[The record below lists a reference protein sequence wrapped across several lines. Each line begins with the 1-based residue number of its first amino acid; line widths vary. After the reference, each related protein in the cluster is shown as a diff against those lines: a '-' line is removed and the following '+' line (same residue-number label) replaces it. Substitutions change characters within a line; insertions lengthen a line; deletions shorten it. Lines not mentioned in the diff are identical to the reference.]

1 VDLYFTI
8 KTVINQLRMEN
19 IMALIVKPVV
29 LPSTLVGVSNGK
41 LPDSLLVRV
50 DTWSRALLH
59 ANAARAW
66 NALKAEC
73 IANGLPITFTYGGMY
88 RPYQDQYNLF
98 LARHTQV
105 SYATYLITS
114 SSKRKMWVRDGVKTY
129 WKLNAGMAMAA
140 VPGTSNHGLGLAIDT
155 AYDKDLA
162 DGIGPDDAVGISSH
176 PKFPLF
182 RDVLVPKYG
191 FSFEAQS
198 EPWHIRY
205 VTGDIIPA
213 AVLAFERGNTPVT
226 PPNPGVKYVQATVK
240 LGSVSADVY
249 ALQAVLKL
257 KAGQTLTINGTFDE
271 ATNVGLKN
279 FQSFFGLTADGV
291 CGPKTWA
298 VVNTTANL

>member
-1 VDLYFTI
+1 
-8 KTVINQLRMEN
+8 
-19 IMALIVKPVV
+19 MALIVKPMV
-29 LPSTLVGVSNGK
+29 LPSNLVGVPNGK

-50 DTWSRALLH
+50 HPWSRALLH
-59 ANAARAW
+59 PNAARAW

-73 IANGLPITFTYGGMY
+73 IANGLPLVFTYGGMY

-98 LARHTQV
+98 LSRYTQI

-114 SSKRKMWVRDGVKTY
+114 SSKRKKWVRDGVNTY

-155 AYDKDLA
+155 AYDNDLA
-162 DGIGPDDAVGISSH
+162 DGMGPDDAAGISSH

-205 VTGDIIPA
+205 VTGNIIPA
-213 AVLAFERGNTPVT
+213 AVLEYEKGTTPT
-226 PPNPGVKYVQATVK
+226 PPAPTPGVNYVQATVK
-240 LGSVSADVY
+240 LGSISADVY
-249 ALQAVLKL
+249 AVQAVIKF
-257 KAGQTLTINGTFDE
+257 KAGQAVPVNGTFDA
-271 ATNVGLKN
+271 ATDFGVKNVQKI
-279 FQSFFGLTADGV
+279 FGLLPDGV
-291 CGPKTWA
+291 VGPKTWA
-298 VVNTTANL
+298 ALNKLANGS